1 MSFSFT
7 GLDNLSISSE
17 DYLWEGAGVPGVY
30 CLGIQQM
37 DNSELFWVM
46 FCCKNTIQSMI
57 DNKKLSDL
65 GHCPLVPINKT

>member
-1 MSFSFT
+1 MTAQQITAFLPMSFSFT

-37 DNSELFWVM
+37 GM
-46 FCCKNTIQSMI
+46 FSKTKSVYDRQQEAVGFRP
-57 DNKKLSDL
+57 LSS
-65 GHCPLVPINKT
+65 CPN